1 MDQNKHRQQ
10 TTMMKADQLILFLWD
25 HNKLDEQNQKGLE
38 RVSVSAFL
46 MWCKEWLEEN
56 DEYRSWL

>member
-1 MDQNKHRQQ
+1 MDQNKRRQQ
-10 TTMMKADQLILFLWD
+10 TTIMADQLILFLWG

-46 MWCKEWLEEN
+46 MWYKEWLEEN